1 MGIEG
6 AVVAMGTLFLLAY
19 VIPQITRRRAVFADA
34 PIGERYSEDLRLIT
48 ERTLRQEGGDH
59 GRIFTTER
67 TMSTPTRPSDTRGPD
82 AAKMR
87 AIARDRSC
95 ARARIARR
103 GAHQQRALVAG
114 AALAVL
120 AAALWVAVGLT
131 SLAPGF
137 AIAATAVG
145 GLYLLGVGY
154 LVSSWAVLNTADEER
169 IAKANKVLRRAKRAG
184 VRDYVAA
191 RPAAELE
198 AAEVGLAEVEAAEAE
213 VGEDE
218 VAAASAAEAA
228 AAEPAV
234 EAPAEVPAVE
244 ARPARKA
251 RPARVVSARVDVVE
265 REERPADVPSYTLKA
280 VRRTVKPYEAPE
292 APVADVPFRPTRL
305 GERIGDGPL
314 EAANP
319 APAMTGNEEFRA
331 DVLGGGSTL
340 DALLDRRRA

>member
-59 GRIFTTER
+59 GKIFTTER
-67 TMSTPTRPSDTRGPD
+67 TMSTPTRPSGTRGPD

-87 AIARDRSC
+87 AIARDRSR

-120 AAALWVAVGLT
+120 AAGLWVAVGLT

-154 LVSSWAVLNTADEER
+154 LVSSWAVLNAADEER

-184 VRDYVAA
+184 VRDDAAA

-198 AAEVGLAEVEAAEAE
+198 AGEVAEAEIAEAE
-213 VGEDE
+213 VTEAE
-218 VAAASAAEAA
+218 VVEAAGAGAAEEAVAEAA
-228 AAEPAV
+228 VAEPDSAAV
-234 EAPAEVPAVE
+234 VE

-251 RPARVVSARVDVVE
+251 RPARVASPRADVVDH
-265 REERPADVPSYTLKA
+265 ADVPSYTLKA
-280 VRRTVKPYEAPE
+280 VRRMVKPYEAPE
-292 APVADVPFRPTRL
+292 APAADVPFRPTRL
-305 GERIGDGPL
+305 GERIGDGQL

-319 APAMTGNEEFRA
+319 APAMTGNEELRA